1 MKTKDSSTVAETL
14 SVDADWLQTILDDR
28 AESAPPPAPAT
39 PKEARMALS
48 PVVAVLLNENAN
60 EAFDSALEALTEDGY
75 AGLPKHINRQWLKN
89 RVGIRIVNQA
99 DLARKAVRELVDAL
113 EDAGRQELAL
123 AWALLLI
130 VPCDPTTC
138 WHTIP
143 ALTTMVR
150 QQLLGT
156 EDREVFRKF
165 VSAIGVIQK
174 CAEGKLVSEAR
185 SLWEIL
191 RPMIRDEAGEEAVLD
206 EEAPPASRTAPKKPE
221 GPSVQVMPTAPKL
234 TTDHSEYK
242 PFVGAHLP
250 LVIARDVAGVRRQL
264 RREYPHAVGAVE
276 LLTRDLREGEPVRL
290 SPVMLCGPPGCG
302 KSRIGRRMASLLSV
316 PTTRFDAAASADALG
331 WSGSPKGWGNTIPS
345 VPVRA
350 VAQSMTAN
358 PILLVD
364 ELDKAARTQHGSVTT
379 SIISHLEK
387 ETSRTYRD
395 QSLDAVCDLSW
406 ISYVATVNDDS
417 GLPTPLRD
425 RFRIVHMPAA
435 TLQHLPQLAANVI
448 ADIEVDEGVPGI
460 HGALEDDELNV
471 IAGAWQRQ
479 RFSIRALQKAVRATL
494 DARSVHAMRH

>member
-1 MKTKDSSTVAETL
+1 
-14 SVDADWLQTILDDR
+14 
-28 AESAPPPAPAT
+28 
-39 PKEARMALS
+39 MALS
-48 PVVAVLLNENAN
+48 PVVRVLLNENAN
-60 EAFDSALEALTEDGY
+60 EAFDSALEALTEAGY
-75 AGLPKHINRQWLKN
+75 AGLPKHITRQWLKN
-89 RVGIRIVNQA
+89 RVGIRIVNQY

-123 AWALLLI
+123 AWSLLLI
-130 VPCDPTTC
+130 VPCDQITG
-138 WHTIP
+138 WHALP

-150 QQLLGT
+150 QKLLGT
-156 EDREVFRKF
+156 EDRDTFGKF
-165 VSAIGVIQK
+165 VMSLGVIQK

-191 RPMIRDEAGEEAVLD
+191 RPIIRDETEEDPVVAS
-206 EEAPPASRTAPKKPE
+206 EAPPVSHAAPKKPE
-221 GPSVQVMPTAPKL
+221 GPSVQVMPKAPKL
-234 TTDHSEYK
+234 VSDHAEYK
-242 PFVGAHLP
+242 EFVGAHLP
-250 LVIARDVAGVRRQL
+250 LIVARDVAGVRRQL
-264 RREYPHAVGAVE
+264 RKEYPHATAAVE

-302 KSRIGRRMASLLSV
+302 KSRIGRRLASLLKV

-358 PILLVD
+358 PFVLVD

-379 SIISHLEK
+379 SIISHLER
-387 ETSRTYRD
+387 ETSKNYRD

-406 ISYVATVNDDS
+406 ISYISTVNDDTS
-417 GLPTPLRD
+417 LPAMLRD
-425 RFRIVHMPAA
+425 RFRMVQMPAA

-448 ADIEVDEGVPGI
+448 ADIEADEGAPGI
-460 HGALEDDELNV
+460 HGVLEDDELYV
-471 IAGAWQRQ
+471 IGGAWQRQ